1 MSSNEA
7 PIAEKLAGDDG
18 KARPAW
24 IEFFSA
30 LTRGDV
36 GTNWNVTINNLTT
49 VGTPVITGVYYQ
61 NSGFTDFVVKIVPF
75 TNTSSTLGVT
85 YITVPFSVV
94 NDTPCNVVNV
104 NSVAFGVVNAASKQ
118 INLPTW
124 TTITSPITITGRVKN

>member
-7 PIAEKLAGDDG
+7 PIAERLAGDDG

-24 IEFFSA
+24 IEFYSA

-61 NSGFTDFVVKIVPF
+61 NSGFTDFAVKIVPF
-75 TNTSSTLGVT
+75 TNTSSVLGT
-85 YITVPFSVV
+85 TFITVPFAVV
-94 NDTPCNVVNV
+94 NDVPCNVVTG
-104 NSVAFGVVNAASKQ
+104 NSVAFGVVLSASKQ

-124 TTITSPITITGRVKN
+124 TTITTPITITGRVKN